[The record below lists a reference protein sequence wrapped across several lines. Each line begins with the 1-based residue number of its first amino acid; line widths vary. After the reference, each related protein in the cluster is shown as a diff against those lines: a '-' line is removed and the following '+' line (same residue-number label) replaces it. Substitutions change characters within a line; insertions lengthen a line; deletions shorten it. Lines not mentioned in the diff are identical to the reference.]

1 MPRDDSITPDWVE
14 VLPLGDLL
22 VRAAATHPDRDA
34 LVFPD
39 ARHTYSELLSGAR
52 HIARGLWAL
61 GVRPGDHV
69 GLLMPNSR
77 EFAESFFG
85 IALLG
90 AVVVPINARYKLAEL
105 GYVIE
110 NADLVAILTSDVIE
124 EQVDFTKVLR
134 DSLPSLA
141 MSAHATNLQLPEAPR
156 LRAAVMARGEGKGGF
171 LARSVFDDLAAGADT
186 AAVDALRHHVRLRD
200 IATILYTSGTTAHPK
215 GCMLTHEALSR
226 GSVWRLRE
234 RVADGDHDVFWS
246 AGPMF
251 HIGSLQLFLGS
262 VGSAGTYLADAHFDA
277 GRALRMMASEQIT
290 SAWPWFPAIIQ
301 ALLNE
306 PAFDPAALRSLQ
318 TIMLIGPPALLERV
332 QELLPWAKHLNACG
346 MTETAGA
353 YAISDPGD
361 SSEERT
367 STGGTPV
374 RGIEVRIVDVDS
386 GEDLSPGQ
394 VGEILVRGYAVMD
407 RYYRDPDKT
416 IEALDA
422 DGWLHT
428 HDLYVQRE
436 TGHLTFMGRAK
447 DMLKVGGENVAAVE
461 IEAFLAEHPAVKIAE
476 VVGVP
481 DPRLDEVPI
490 AFVEVNPGHDL
501 DPDDLID
508 FCRGRIA
515 AWKVPRAVHLIDG
528 GDWPMSATKVDKGA
542 LRQRLAD
549 HYTSREEIRQ

>member
-1 MPRDDSITPDWVE
+1 MMT
-14 VLPLGDLL
+14 
-22 VRAAATHPDRDA
+22 
-34 LVFPD
+34 
-39 ARHTYSELLSGAR
+39 SER
-52 HIARGLWAL
+52 
-61 GVRPGDHV
+61 
-69 GLLMPNSR
+69 
-77 EFAESFFG
+77 
-85 IALLG
+85 
-90 AVVVPINARYKLAEL
+90 
-105 GYVIE
+105 
-110 NADLVAILTSDVIE
+110 
-124 EQVDFTKVLR
+124 
-134 DSLPSLA
+134 
-141 MSAHATNLQLPEAPR
+141 
-156 LRAAVMARGEGKGGF
+156 
-171 LARSVFDDLAAGADT
+171 
-186 AAVDALRHHVRLRD
+186 
-200 IATILYTSGTTAHPK
+200 
-215 GCMLTHEALSR
+215 
-226 GSVWRLRE
+226 
-234 RVADGDHDVFWS
+234 
-246 AGPMF
+246 
-251 HIGSLQLFLGS
+251 
-262 VGSAGTYLADAHFDA
+262 
-277 GRALRMMASEQIT
+277 IT

-306 PAFDPAALRSLQ
+306 PAFDPVALRSLQ
-318 TIMLIGPPALLERV
+318 TIMLIGPAALLERV

-361 SSEERT
+361 SSEERM

-386 GEDLSPGQ
+386 GEDLPAGE

-481 DPRLDEVPI
+481 DPRLDEVPV
-490 AFVEVNPGHDL
+490 AFVEINPGPEL

-549 HYTSREEIRQ
+549 HYTLREEIRQ